1 MVRSRLGAVAPR
13 PEEDREEEGREEEDE
28 VRDAGEEARD
38 FGAEGRDAE
47 VSARG
52 VEADFEAAG
61 RRAVGFAAVFFL
73 AAVLFFAPAVERPG
87 DFLTGLFLGVLTA

>member
-13 PEEDREEEGREEEDE
+13 PEEDREEEDREEDE
-28 VRDAGEEARD
+28 VRDAGEGARD
-38 FGAEGRDAE
+38 FGAEERDAE
-47 VSARG
+47 VFARG
-52 VEADFEAAG
+52 LEADFEAAG

-87 DFLTGLFLGVLTA
+87 DFLAGLFLGVLTA